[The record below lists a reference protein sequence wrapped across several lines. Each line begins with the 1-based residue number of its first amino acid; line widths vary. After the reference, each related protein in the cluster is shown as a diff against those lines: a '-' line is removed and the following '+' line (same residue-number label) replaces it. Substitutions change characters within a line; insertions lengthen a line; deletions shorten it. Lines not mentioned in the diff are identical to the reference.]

1 MHFFLGA
8 LRVKGRKITQHA
20 KRTGYFIFDQD
31 TRRKEMCSS
40 FSAGSTSVRDV
51 QFCPPQLSYFAF
63 ASADDGGNVHVS
75 TGFAQA

>member
-1 MHFFLGA
+1 
-8 LRVKGRKITQHA
+8 
-20 KRTGYFIFDQD
+20 
-31 TRRKEMCSS
+31 MCSS

-75 TGFAQA
+75 TISYES